1 MGTEQVRFPMM
12 GNTQRASASH
22 ADHRVGGQVGDHL
35 TFSVNRLYF
44 NHTLKEN
51 NMSKHVSKV
60 RKANARKA
68 LTKEINALRKM
79 EAAFGKAILAINDNS
94 ENLSP
99 DTYTQMVQVFNQL
112 NIAVTVADSAVQDKA
127 HKLAQTFVK

>member
-1 MGTEQVRFPMM
+1 MNDNDT
-12 GNTQRASASH
+12 S
-22 ADHRVGGQVGDHL
+22 
-35 TFSVNRLYF
+35 
-44 NHTLKEN
+44 KEN
-51 NMSKHVSKV
+51 NMSKDVSKV

-79 EAAFGKAILAINDNS
+79 EAAFTKAVGTINANS

-99 DTYTQMVQVFNQL
+99 DTYNQMVQVFNQL
-112 NIAVTVADSAVQDKA
+112 NIAITVADSAVQDKA